1 MIGRL
6 ERRLLRLNDQIAAL
20 ERQEHLAFE
29 ELNMHR
35 HLDDD
40 AQRDAAVGGA
50 LERADS
56 RETAADVSRFEEVV
70 ADLGAKRRKLAEKRD
85 RLTARLR

>member
-1 MIGRL
+1 MIGQL

-20 ERQEHLAFE
+20 ERQESLAFE

-40 AQRDAAVGGA
+40 AQRDAAVGGP

-56 RETAADVSRFEEVV
+56 RETAADVSRFEKVV
-70 ADLGAKRRKLAEKRD
+70 ADLAAKRGKLMAKREE
-85 RLTARLR
+85 LTARLR

>member
-1 MIGRL
+1 MGRL
-6 ERRLLRLNDQIAAL
+6 ERRLLHLNDQIVAL
-20 ERQEHLAFE
+20 ELQEHLAFE
-29 ELNMHR
+29 ELNMLR

-40 AQRDAAVGGA
+40 AQRDAAGGGP

-56 RETAADVSRFEEVV
+56 RDTAADVARFEKVV
-70 ADLGAKRRKLAEKRD
+70 ADLQAKRSKLAEKRD

>member
-1 MIGRL
+1 MTGRL
-6 ERRLLRLNDQIAAL
+6 ERRLLRLNDRIAAL

-40 AQRDAAVGGA
+40 AQRDAAVGGPV
-50 LERADS
+50 ERADS
-56 RETAADVSRFEEVV
+56 RDTAADVSRFEKVV
-70 ADLGAKRRKLAEKRD
+70 AGLATKRNKLVEKRD
-85 RLTARLR
+85 QLTARLR